1 MEPFCL
7 VHLWSN
13 ATIHVEFVRVGLSP
27 YNAPGVFSLLAATEL
42 IDGVWYPVGD
52 FGKVGE
58 ALAQVGS
65 ESWCRDSHKYGCV
78 KHWSQ
83 RWEGNALWLRQVYL
97 LKWRYQRR
105 HCCFWFSDVL
115 FALQLLFW
123 VPLQLLYPLQS
134 CCICQGLAGTQR
146 TFFSLTLH
154 VFWICFCNQIGI
166 YIYVVS
172 FFVQLQSRWLEHCC
186 WSCKHIWEALLLL
199 LEGML
204 FFCFWLNKIWDLQ
217 LRKTSYLIT
226 SSVKATPSV
235 VELVPSNIC
244 PHSNDNCSFKHN
256 PQSSLVSRSPFCWQ
270 ICIT

>member
-1 MEPFCL
+1 
-7 VHLWSN
+7 
-13 ATIHVEFVRVGLSP
+13 
-27 YNAPGVFSLLAATEL
+27 
-42 IDGVWYPVGD
+42 
-52 FGKVGE
+52 
-58 ALAQVGS
+58 
-65 ESWCRDSHKYGCV
+65 
-78 KHWSQ
+78 
-83 RWEGNALWLRQVYL
+83 
-97 LKWRYQRR
+97 
-105 HCCFWFSDVL
+105 
-115 FALQLLFW
+115 LLFW